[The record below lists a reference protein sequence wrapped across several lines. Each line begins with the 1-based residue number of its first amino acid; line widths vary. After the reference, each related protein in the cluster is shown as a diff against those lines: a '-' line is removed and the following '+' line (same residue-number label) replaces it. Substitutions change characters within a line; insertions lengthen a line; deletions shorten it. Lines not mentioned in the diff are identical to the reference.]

1 MGKMKQFKQVMKQAG
16 KVAINVLAGIAVGV
30 LLVLKGLWRL
40 LAKNANV
47 LTLAGVIVIIL
58 MLCRG

>member
-1 MGKMKQFKQVMKQAG
+1 MGKMKQFKQAMKQAG

-47 LTLAGVIVIIL
+47 LTLVGVIVIIL
-58 MLCRG
+58 MLCRC

>member
-1 MGKMKQFKQVMKQAG
+1 MKQFKQVMKQAG

-30 LLVLKGLWRL
+30 LLVFKMLWSL

-47 LTLAGVIVIIL
+47 LTLVGVIIVIL

>member
-1 MGKMKQFKQVMKQAG
+1 MKQFKQAMKQAG

-30 LLVLKGLWRL
+30 LLVLKGLLRL

>member
-1 MGKMKQFKQVMKQAG
+1 MGKIKQLMKQAG

-40 LAKNANV
+40 LAKNANM
-47 LTLAGVIVIIL
+47 LTLVGVISIIL